1 MTQVTIH
8 QAKTQLSRLIQKA
21 LAGEEVVIA
30 NRDKPVVRLEVIAGA
45 KPDRSKF
52 FGCLK
57 DQFSKE
63 AVDFLT
69 NPKLDE
75 EIAEDF
81 YTDNPHDPLRTSGRK
96 K

>member
-8 QAKTQLSRLIQKA
+8 QAKTQLSRLIRKA
-21 LAGEEVVIA
+21 LAGEEVIIP
-30 NRDKPVVRLEVIAGA
+30 NRDKPVVRLEVIAGG
-45 KPDRSKF
+45 KPDRSRL

-57 DQFSKE
+57 DQFSAE
-63 AVDFLT
+63 AANFLT

-81 YTDNPHDPLRTSGRK
+81 YADNPSDPLRSAGR
-96 K
+96 